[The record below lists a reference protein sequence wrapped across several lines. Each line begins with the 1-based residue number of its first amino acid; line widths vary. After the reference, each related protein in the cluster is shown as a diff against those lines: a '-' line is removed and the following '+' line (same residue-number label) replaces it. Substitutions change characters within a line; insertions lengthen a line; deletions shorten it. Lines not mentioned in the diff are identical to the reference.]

1 MGQFQIDSLDDP
13 RLEPYLHLRSRNLT
27 RWSGRFIAESRP
39 LVKRLLAS
47 DYQVESV
54 LVDQE
59 YAEESTAWIPDD
71 ITTYVVPHHLID
83 ELLGFNFHRGFL
95 GCGLRKPLRQ
105 ATDVLR
111 LNDRDVRWTSVL
123 ALGIQDPENLG
134 VIIRTCAG
142 LGIRKVFIGPGT
154 ADPLSRRVLRVSMGA
169 ALKVD
174 LIDCPNVAEFLEVA
188 KQQNVHTIATSLQM
202 PSTEVTA
209 VTRSG
214 PSVVLFGNEAYGLP
228 EFIQTTADQRVNIRM
243 ELNTDSLNVSVAAGI
258 VLHYL
263 VRIAK

>member
-1 MGQFQIDSLDDP
+1 MIVPHRDRRPAFTTGV
-13 RLEPYLHLRSRNLT
+13 RS
-27 RWSGRFIAESRP
+27 WGGRFIAESQP

-47 DYQVESV
+47 DYEVESV

-59 YAEESTAWIPDD
+59 YAEESRVWIPEDVV
-71 ITTYVVPHHLID
+71 TYIVPHQLVD

-95 GCGLRKPLRQ
+95 GCGIRKPLRQ
-105 ATDVLR
+105 ARDVLR
-111 LNDRDVRWTSVL
+111 EDVREANWISVL
-123 ALGIQDPENLG
+123 AVGIQDPENLG

-142 LGIRKVFIGPGT
+142 LGIRTIILGPGT

-174 LIDCPNVAEFLEVA
+174 LVDSPNITEFLDIA
-188 KQQNVHTIATSLQM
+188 KQQQVHTIATSLQM
-202 PSTEVTA
+202 PSTEITE

-228 EFIQTTADQRVNIRM
+228 DAIQSAADQRINIRM
-243 ELNTDSLNVSVAAGI
+243 DLNTDSLNVSVAAGI

-263 VRIAK
+263 ARIAK